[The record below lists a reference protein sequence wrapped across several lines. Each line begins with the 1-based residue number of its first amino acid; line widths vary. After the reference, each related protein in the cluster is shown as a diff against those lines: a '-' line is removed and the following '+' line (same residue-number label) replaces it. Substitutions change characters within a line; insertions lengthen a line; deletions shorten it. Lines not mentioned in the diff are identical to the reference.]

1 MIRISQLKKKLSDDF
16 TLEIKELTIEDGER
30 VSLIG
35 VNGSGKSTLLRLL
48 AGLIKPDDGEISMSF
63 SPETV
68 CYQPQDPFCFRRS
81 VRENVLLAA
90 GAQDR
95 CDRLLRECGIAEL
108 QDRKAASLSGG
119 EKQRMYLAR
128 SLAADPALFLAD
140 EPLSAV
146 DLSTGDALAKLLREE
161 FNKPKKTLIFS
172 THLPKQAFSVANR
185 IVLLDGGRITECGA
199 PEELQSPRS
208 DFGRAFFSQWTWG

>member
-16 TLEIKELTIEDGER
+16 TLEIEDLTIQNGER
-30 VSLIG
+30 VALIG

-48 AGLIKPDDGEISMSF
+48 AGLIKPDSGEITASF

-68 CYQPQDPFCFRRS
+68 CYQPQAPFCFRRS

-90 GAQDR
+90 ADQER
-95 CDRLLRECGIAEL
+95 CDRFLRDCCIADL
-108 QDRKAASLSGG
+108 KDRKASSLSGG
-119 EKQRMYLAR
+119 EKQRMYLTR

-146 DLSTGDALAKLLREE
+146 DLSTSEALEELLRQE
-161 FNKPKKTLIFS
+161 FDVPDKTLVFS
-172 THLPKQAFSVANR
+172 THLPKQAFSIATK
-185 IVLLDGGRITECGA
+185 IILLDGGRISECGA
-199 PEELQSPRS
+199 PEELRSPRS
-208 DFGRAFFSQWTWG
+208 DFGKAFFSQWTWR